1 MQRIITLNSC
11 SFRSAGFSE
20 KPAARE
26 RMNPSR
32 VLSMGDKKI
41 PKNES
46 KSKGSAKIVFL
57 ALFSV
62 LVAAIFFGGALY
74 LYQVN
79 DLATKGYEIKDIEKR
94 IQDLERE
101 GKKMKIKEVELK
113 SMYNIEKSTEEL
125 DLVSPQNITYVEMDS
140 SVAMK

>member
-1 MQRIITLNSC
+1 
-11 SFRSAGFSE
+11 
-20 KPAARE
+20 
-26 RMNPSR
+26 
-32 VLSMGDKKI
+32 MGDKKI